1 MADGDNVSGS
11 AHIQIRPSEG
21 DKAWVSHSVLVP
33 AHTSDKGFLK
43 NHHRNFDLPTEHMK
57 NNKTLYII
65 PATLESELVK

>member
-1 MADGDNVSGS
+1 MADGDNISGS

-43 NHHRNFDLPTEHMK
+43 KSSQKF
-57 NNKTLYII
+57 
-65 PATLESELVK
+65 